1 MDFDALCLLS
11 VGYLIASVRAF
22 GEMMEHLE
30 IQISGKIQSSNFH
43 IWKDSLLTQIH
54 STNLDLVTDTDFVI
68 ASDDAKA
75 LKNAEKN
82 LKEAKVKAMAQ
93 TEEIQSLFSALDEVS
108 DQARQA
114 RLTLERQIRA
124 KKQDIKSELIDDAI
138 EEVHDYIASKPEIF
152 SSLDNS
158 KHLQRHHYEGV
169 IKGKSTITSV
179 QRSLNSLVQD
189 VKGVID
195 SEYERVV
202 KNFALIEAI
211 PPNDRLLFQD
221 LSYLITL
228 PENEL
233 HLTIENR
240 IVKLSEQNARNYA
253 ANVEKE
259 LNVIDN
265 EALNGVKIEQKN
277 SYVISVEILS
287 SRHDAINVAREIK
300 KTLNDLDSLIDI
312 RLTKKR
318 DI

>member
-1 MDFDALCLLS
+1 M
-11 VGYLIASVRAF
+11 GHLIAGVRAI

-75 LKNAEKN
+75 LKNAEKT
-82 LKEAKVKAMAQ
+82 LKEAKVKAIAQ
-93 TEEIQSLFSALDEVS
+93 TEEIQLLFSALDEVS
-108 DQARQA
+108 EQARQA
-114 RLTLERQIRA
+114 RLTLERQIRT
-124 KKQDIKSELIDDAI
+124 KKQEIKNEQIDDAI

-152 SSLDNS
+152 SNLDNS
-158 KHLQRHHYEGV
+158 KHLQRHHYEAV

-202 KNFALIEAI
+202 KNFSLIEAI
-211 PPNDRLLFQD
+211 PSNDRLLFQD

-233 HLTIENR
+233 QLTIENR

-253 ANVEKE
+253 ANAEQE

-265 EALNGVKIEQKN
+265 EALNGVKSEQKN

-300 KTLNDLDSLIDI
+300 KSLNDLDSLVDI
-312 RLTKKR
+312 RLTKK
-318 DI
+318 